1 VIVAPDP
8 VHVLR
13 FVSGKYEGQ
22 EFPLEDGK
30 TYIAGRSSEVDLVLA
45 DDAVSRKHARFFKT
59 RGRLWVR
66 DLGSRNGTLI
76 NGESVARHCLRAGD
90 RIAIGSSL
98 ARVDLVERNS
108 ITKNRAG
115 ENKRKTAEATA
126 NRSMSGSLEDI
137 PLMDVLQWLATS
149 RKTGTL
155 KVKDP
160 LADRVGALHLR
171 EGQVFYATITGAE
184 ILHPE
189 KALLRMLNWSRGS
202 FDLESTALEQ
212 VGQEISMSLE
222 HVLMEAA
229 RQEDELKN
237 IAKKTT
243 LPRAGDLVQIVKPSP
258 VPWHA
263 LDEKEI
269 GLLQALYEKVSWWD
283 VLDTSP
289 LDDVSLTRTLVAL
302 KKKGVVGY

>member
-1 VIVAPDP
+1 
-8 VHVLR
+8 
-13 FVSGKYEGQ
+13 
-22 EFPLEDGK
+22 
-30 TYIAGRSSEVDLVLA
+30 
-45 DDAVSRKHARFFKT
+45 
-59 RGRLWVR
+59 
-66 DLGSRNGTLI
+66 
-76 NGESVARHCLRAGD
+76 
-90 RIAIGSSL
+90 
-98 ARVDLVERNS
+98 
-108 ITKNRAG
+108 
-115 ENKRKTAEATA
+115 
-126 NRSMSGSLEDI
+126 
-137 PLMDVLQWLATS
+137 
-149 RKTGTL
+149 
-155 KVKDP
+155 VKDP

-243 LPRAGDLVQIVKPSP
+243 LPQRGDLVQIVKPSP

>member
-1 VIVAPDP
+1 MIVAPDP

-98 ARVDLVERNS
+98 ARVDLVERNL
-108 ITKNRAG
+108 ITKQRAG
-115 ENKRKTAEATA
+115 ENKRKTAEANA

-184 ILHPE
+184 SLHPE
-189 KALLRMLNWSRGS
+189 KALIRMLNWSRGS
-202 FDLESTALEQ
+202 FDLESVALET
-212 VGQEISMSLE
+212 VAQEISMSLE
-222 HVLMEAA
+222 HMLMEAA

-237 IAKKTT
+237 LAKKAA
-243 LPRAGDLVQIVKPSP
+243 LPTRGDEVHIVKPSP
-258 VPWHA
+258 VPWHT
-263 LDEKEI
+263 LDEKEL
-269 GLLQALYEKVSWWD
+269 GLVQALFEHASWWD
-283 VLDTSP
+283 VLDTSAT
-289 LDDVSLTRTLVAL
+289 DDVTLTRSLVAL
-302 KKKGVVGY
+302 KKKGVIDY

>member
-1 VIVAPDP
+1 MIVAPDP

-30 TYIAGRSSEVDLVLA
+30 TYIAGRSTEVDLVLA

-90 RIAIGSSL
+90 RIAMGSSL
-98 ARVDLVERNS
+98 ARVDLVERGS
-108 ITKNRAG
+108 LTKQRAG
-115 ENKRKTAEATA
+115 ENKRKSGEATA

-160 LADRVGALHLR
+160 LADRVGSLHLR
-171 EGQVFYATITGAE
+171 EGQVFYAQITGAE
-184 ILHPE
+184 ILNPE

-202 FDLESTALEQ
+202 FDLESVVLEN
-212 VGQEISMSLE
+212 VEQEISMSLE

-237 IAKKTT
+237 IAKKTP
-243 LPRAGDLVQIVKPSP
+243 LPTRGDEVQIVRPSP
-258 VPWHA
+258 VPWHT

-269 GLLQALYEKVSWWD
+269 GLVQEMFEKSSWWD
-283 VLDTSP
+283 VLDTSQI
-289 LDDVSLTRTLVAL
+289 DDVTLTRTLVAL
-302 KKKGVVGY
+302 KKKGVVDY